1 VGKIMKRRKASNQ
14 INSERNV
21 RQSRTSV
28 VLPEVPGQELEKAMA
43 DVTRDAGKSLMR
55 GIEAIFG
62 AKFAVWIAENMAKAE
77 VARKAIETQGAIEE
91 RRVLTR
97 ERRRFELDEIKHQE
111 AKALAERR
119 LERLFVEMGREQAN
133 FEAITARSLT
143 LIEHDA
149 DGDKPREVD
158 VDWMFKF
165 ARYAEDV
172 SDKDVQELWARI
184 LTSAAIE
191 GRQRLSAAAL
201 QAMSLMDKRAAKDFE
216 KFCCVLATFR
226 FYPLHERGYQSE
238 SQDINLQTLRE
249 LGLIEEGKGLKG
261 YSFPEFDMKLGELVD
276 IFDLLLSQMCL
287 TQRGIEIAKALFV
300 RRTDMLLDDELVM
313 KYLKDVVSTYADE
326 YAVNIFPKINGN
338 QAPYVIPLKKRSG
351 ATLPGLESSYPDDEE
366 LPDQL
371 RRLIKWAAENYT
383 LSRAPNPSYR
393 TS

>member
-1 VGKIMKRRKASNQ
+1 MKRRKASNQ
-14 INSERNV
+14 THSEPNV

-28 VLPEVPGQELEKAMA
+28 VLPEVPGQELEKATA
-43 DVTRDAGKSLMR
+43 DVTRDAGKSLIR
-55 GIEAIFG
+55 GLEAIFG

-77 VARKAIETQGAIEE
+77 VARRAIETQGAVEE

-133 FEAITARSLT
+133 FEAVTARSLT

-165 ARYAEDV
+165 ARYAQDV

-191 GRQRLSAAAL
+191 GRQLLSAAAL

-249 LGLIEEGKGLKG
+249 LGLIEERDLKG
-261 YSFPEFDMKLGELVD
+261 YSFPEFDMKLGELGG
-276 IFDLLLSQMCL
+276 IFDMPLSQMCL

-300 RRTDMLLDDELVM
+300 RRTDMLLNDELVM
-313 KYLKDVVSTYADE
+313 KYLKDVVSTYADK

-351 ATLPGLESSYPDDEE
+351 ATLPGFESFDPDDEE

-371 RRLIKWAAENYT
+371 RRLIKWAAENYM
-383 LSRAPNPSYR
+383 LSRVPNPSYQR
-393 TS
+393 S

>member
-1 VGKIMKRRKASNQ
+1 VRR
-14 INSERNV
+14 
-21 RQSRTSV
+21 SRTH
-28 VLPEVPGQELEKAMA
+28 VLPEIPGQEIEKAAA
-43 DVTRDAGKSLMR
+43 DVTRVAGKSLIR
-55 GIEAIFG
+55 GLEAIFG
-62 AKFAVWIAENMAKAE
+62 AKFAVWIAENVAKAE
-77 VARKAIETQGAIEE
+77 VARRAIETQGAIEE

-97 ERRRFELDEIKHQE
+97 EWRRFELDEIKHQE

-119 LERLFVEMGREQAN
+119 LERLLFEMGREQAN

-165 ARYAEDV
+165 ARYAQDV
-172 SDKDVQELWARI
+172 SDQDVQELWARI

-201 QAMSLMDKRAAKDFE
+201 QAMSLMDKRAARDFE
-216 KFCCVLATFR
+216 RFCCVLATFR

-249 LGLIEEGKGLKG
+249 LGLVEERADLEG
-261 YSFPEFDMKLGELVD
+261 YSFPEFDMKLGELGD
-276 IFDLLLSQMCL
+276 IFHLFLSQMYL
-287 TQRGIEIAKALFV
+287 TQRGIEIAQALFV

-313 KYLKDVVSTYADE
+313 KYLKDVVSTYADK

-351 ATLPGLESSYPDDEE
+351 ASLPGFESLDLDDEE

-371 RRLIKWAAENYT
+371 RRLIKWAAENYM
-383 LSRAPNPSYR
+383 LSRVPNPSYQ